1 MKHQVLAPAAVEN
14 LEDWK
19 FMNNWCEDLAKLSDG
34 EFDIR
39 VSLRFKKFKQEQCLV
54 PVFDM
59 QTLAKS
65 AAEHAIFAAP
75 LEDAAADDSEEEH
88 APLAGPAG
96 PSPEPVTPGPKKA
109 PVAVN
114 PTAEFQTPPKKAR
127 LLTAGSLPAMPP
139 SAPLIAV

>member
-39 VSLRFKKFKQEQCLV
+39 VSLRFRKFKQEQCLV

-65 AAEHAIFAAP
+65 AADHAQFAAP
-75 LEDAAADDSEEEH
+75 LEDVVADDSEEEH
-88 APLAGPAG
+88 APRRPSRSFSRASGPW
-96 PSPEPVTPGPKKA
+96 S
-109 PVAVN
+109 
-114 PTAEFQTPPKKAR
+114 
-127 LLTAGSLPAMPP
+127 
-139 SAPLIAV
+139 